1 MRPEWSFM
9 KHRDRVVIGS
19 LVVAMG
25 FLFAAAARAGEDDV
39 RSLLETLGI
48 QVPSRMAAA
57 PAFALPDV
65 SGRTV
70 RLVDYQGRT
79 LMLYFWTTW

>member
-1 MRPEWSFM
+1 M
-9 KHRDRVVIGS
+9 KHRNRVVIGS

-25 FLFAAAARAGEDDV
+25 LLLVLVARAGEDDV

-57 PAFALPDV
+57 PVFALPDV

-70 RLVDYQGRT
+70 RLEDYQGRT
-79 LMLYFWTTW
+79 LMLYFWATW

>member
-1 MRPEWSFM
+1 M
-9 KHRDRVVIGS
+9 GLL
-19 LVVAMG
+19 LVLV
-25 FLFAAAARAGEDDV
+25 ARAGEDDV

-70 RLVDYQGRT
+70 RLEDYQGRT
-79 LMLYFWTTW
+79 LMLYFWATW

>member
-1 MRPEWSFM
+1 MT
-9 KHRDRVVIGS
+9 HRERVVIGS

-25 FLFAAAARAGEDDV
+25 LLLVLVARAGEDDV

-70 RLVDYQGRT
+70 RLEDYQGRT
-79 LMLYFWTTW
+79 LMLYFWATW